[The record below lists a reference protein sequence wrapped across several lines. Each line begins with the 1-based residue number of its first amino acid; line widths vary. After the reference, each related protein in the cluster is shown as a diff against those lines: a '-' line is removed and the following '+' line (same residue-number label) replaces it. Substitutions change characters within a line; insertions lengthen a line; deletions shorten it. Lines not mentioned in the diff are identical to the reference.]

1 MAYRR
6 RFRALFDRARLD
18 AEIQEELQAHI
29 EMRTADN
36 IASGMSPEHARRD
49 ALLKF
54 GNPVGMKEQ
63 VVAMD
68 AALGMESF
76 FRDVRYAFRQL
87 RKSPGFA
94 LTAIL
99 TLALGIGGMTA
110 VFSVVESVLLRPLPF
125 QNAGRLVILHESIL
139 HDLHQ
144 FNVTAPDILT
154 FQRES
159 KAFSGVGGYIGA
171 NYVATGAGAPFEAQA
186 ERVTAFVFPVLGVS
200 PLLGR
205 TFTQQEDDTSAPVT
219 VLSYA
224 LWKDRFQS
232 DPNVLGKTIDLDKR
246 PYTVIGVMP
255 RNFEFPLDAGRF
267 SGRDL
272 WVPMSFTPVEKNR
285 QGDDFDYG
293 AVARL
298 KPGVSIAQAQSD
310 VDRIIA
316 GIQASYPAKYRVQL
330 HGYFRTLKDEVVHN
344 ARPLFLILLAAVG
357 LILLI
362 ACVNLANLLLVRAAT
377 RKQEF
382 GMRMALGAARLT
394 MLRQL
399 LTESLVLSTLGG
411 FTGIAIAVGLV
422 RAAAIY
428 MPDSL
433 PRLNEIAV
441 RWPVFAIAFLLIAL
455 TGIACGMAPGLAT
468 MRTDPLD
475 ALRSGNQSSGQSRS
489 QHSLR
494 SGLVAAEVAMATIL
508 LVASGLLLRS
518 FAKMLETNPGFQP
531 QHVLTALLVLPRHD
545 YSSQEKV
552 ADFYRQLHA
561 QINALPGV
569 SDMGFSTNIP
579 IVGANSGRLITPQ
592 GYVRPAGDG
601 WLITSNYLVEGDYFQ
616 TLHIPLIR
624 GRYFDAGD
632 EQSGAPLV
640 TIISQSFADHYF
652 RGKNPIGRHVK
663 VGVLSSPTP
672 WITVVGV
679 VGDIKQAALDQPTV
693 VQMYAPVSQG
703 PADMGPLAAQTYVMG
718 GAMVVVVRTVQD
730 PKAMAAAVEKV
741 VHRLNPLVPVTRV
754 ATMEEVVAATE
765 SSRRFNTAI
774 LTGFATIALLLS
786 LLGIYGVM
794 AYSVVERTRE
804 IAIRMA
810 LGSTR
815 LAVLL
820 KTLRYAL
827 LLTAVGM
834 VAGVMCSLA
843 MTRFLGGLLYGV
855 RPLDGWSIG
864 GATIVLLSCAV
875 FAAWWPARR
884 AASIDPMRALRSE

>member
-1 MAYRR
+1 MKPLQRM
-6 RFRALFDRARLD
+6 FDRRTMTSDLS
-18 AEIQEELQAHI
+18 EEMQQHLEEKI
-29 EMRTADN
+29 EALIAD
-36 IASGMSPEHARRD
+36 GMPHEEAVHAARR
-49 ALLKF
+49 AF
-54 GNPVGMKEQ
+54 GNSTLIEQ
-63 VVAMD
+63 RSREVWMWPLLESIWAD
-68 AALGMESF
+68 IKFAL
-76 FRDVRYAFRQL
+76 RQL

-125 QNAGRLVILHESIL
+125 HNPSRLVSLHESIL
-139 HDLHQ
+139 HDSHQ

-154 FQRES
+154 FQRET
-159 KAFSGVGGYIGA
+159 KAFSGIGGYIGA
-171 NYVATGAGAPFEAQA
+171 NYLMTGAGAPFEAQA
-186 ERVTAFVFPVLGVS
+186 ERVTASLFPVLGVD
-200 PLLGR
+200 PMLGR
-205 TFTQQEDDTSAPVT
+205 TFTQREDDTSAPVT

-232 DPNVLGKTIDLDKR
+232 DPNILGKTIDLDKR
-246 PYTVIGVMP
+246 PYSVIGVMP

-272 WVPMSFTPVEKNR
+272 WVPMSFSPAEKNKE
-285 QGDDFDYG
+285 GEDFDYG

-298 KPGVSIAQAQSD
+298 KPGVSMALAQSD

-330 HGYFRTLKDEVVHN
+330 HGYFRTLKEELVHN
-344 ARPLFLILLAAVG
+344 ARPLFRILLAAVG
-357 LILLI
+357 LVLLI

-382 GMRMALGAARLT
+382 GMRMALGAARIA

-411 FTGIAIAVGLV
+411 LTGVAIAIGLV
-422 RAAAIY
+422 RGAAVY

-433 PRLNEIAV
+433 PRLNEIAI
-441 RWPVFAIAFLLIAL
+441 RWPVFAVALVLIAL
-455 TGIACGMAPGLAT
+455 TGIACGVAPALAG
-468 MRTDPLD
+468 MKTDLLD
-475 ALRSGNQSSGQSRS
+475 ALRSGNQNSGQSRS
-489 QHSLR
+489 QHTLR
-494 SGLVAAEVAMATIL
+494 NGLVAVEVAMATVL

-531 QHVLTALLVLPRHD
+531 QHVLTALLTLPRHD

-552 ADFYRQLHA
+552 AEFYRQLHA
-561 QINALPGV
+561 QIEALPGV

-616 TLHIPLIR
+616 TMHIPLIH

-640 TIISQSFADHYF
+640 TIISQSFADRYF
-652 RGKNPIGRHVK
+652 RGKNPISMHVK

-679 VGDIKQAALDQPTV
+679 VGDVKQAALDQPTV
-693 VQMYAPVSQG
+693 VQMYAPISQG
-703 PADMGPLAAQTYVMG
+703 PADMGPAAAKTYVMG
-718 GAMVVVVRTVQD
+718 GAMVLVVRTTQD
-730 PKAMAAAVEKV
+730 PKAIAVAVEKI
-741 VHRLNPLVPVTRV
+741 VHQLNPLVPVSRV

-774 LTGFATIALLLS
+774 LTSFAAIALLLS

-794 AYSVVERTRE
+794 AYSVTERTRE

-815 LAVLL
+815 GAVLL
-820 KTLRYAL
+820 KTMRYAL
-827 LLTAVGM
+827 QLTAVGTI
-834 VAGVMCSLA
+834 AGVACALG

-855 RPLDGWSIG
+855 RPLDFMSIG
-864 GATIVLLSCAV
+864 GAIVVLFCCAG

-884 AASIDPMRALRSE
+884 AASIDPMQALRAE